1 MVTKSQ
7 LHHLKELNKV
17 VLYFNYKRNVTE
29 VKCLNASDGP
39 DQQSTGDGVTGGTAD
54 SVVAELPLRPT
65 RERRTPEYLNEYD
78 IY

>member
-29 VKCLNASDGP
+29 VKKYLKQLT
-39 DQQSTGDGVTGGTAD
+39 DQINKAQETVSQV
-54 SVVAELPLRPT
+54 ELPNKRFQN
-65 RERRTPEYLNEYD
+65 YL
-78 IY
+78 